1 MSPASKPGALRP
13 LEVAPCHERAFLVH
27 LIGGGCVKMMLEA
40 RDLSD
45 VQHAL
50 QHQRVLIG
58 RHVFESEIGLEESMP
73 ALIPTS
79 RIQMVI
85 EHER

>member
-1 MSPASKPGALRP
+1 MTAASNVSALRL
-13 LEVAPCHERAFLVH
+13 LEVAARHEQAFLVH
-27 LIGGGCVKMMLEA
+27 LVGGGCVKMMLEA
-40 RDLSD
+40 RDLAD

-50 QHQRVLIG
+50 KHQRVLIG

-73 ALIPTS
+73 ALIPAS

-85 EHER
+85 DNER